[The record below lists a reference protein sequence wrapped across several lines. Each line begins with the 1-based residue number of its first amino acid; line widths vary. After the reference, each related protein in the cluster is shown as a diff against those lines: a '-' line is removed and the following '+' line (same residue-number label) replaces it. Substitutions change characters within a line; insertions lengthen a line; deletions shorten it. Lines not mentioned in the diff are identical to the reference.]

1 MNAPDLAL
9 QVERSQQGDTAAF
22 HELVAATIADLRL
35 YIATYVPTQALGE
48 ALLREV
54 YGAIRRELARCPA
67 QDVRGWMCRT
77 ASTLIGI
84 RLGDATRSAAAAKDP
99 LAQLVAQ
106 DGVEALARN
115 TDAANPAASELP
127 RRLQMQPPSLRQLL
141 QRHYNE
147 GLTVATIAEKQG
159 LVESEVA
166 QALVAAR
173 ARMDWSGVAEVGD
186 TADRTFPSVI
196 EDYLAGT
203 LVPDTRALLVAGVMH
218 DPARA
223 IQFARQVRLH
233 LLLQV
238 LLTPFDA
245 AQVKE
250 FVAGLPHFQNDS
262 SRLIVPQRPGR
273 GTARITKPPSGP
285 RPRSGDVTRH
295 RRQITE
301 TGTAPGTVVPGTSGT
316 RRKVVAEADDL
327 GEDAP
332 PPPNRMPLYIGAGI
346 AALGLVV
353 LVVLWMRPT
362 AQKPGEGLAAATPAT
377 ETPLGDPSFA
387 LIHQVEGQGTIT
399 HAANTRPATAQE
411 SLSSGDGLQLTGA
424 GTLSAL
430 IADQVRLT
438 LHADTN
444 LTAITLQGQTIDV
457 QLTQGRVDIDH
468 FRGPRVGT
476 VVVRTPQSQVT
487 MMEAKA
493 AIEVVDG
500 VTRVR
505 TGRGKPQIAR
515 ADGAGTVT
523 SVPGGVVVVRTGAD
537 PAVDGGGSFVRGIA
551 FGEGVVTI
559 ERNRWLSL
567 KEALG
572 AGLTLGRGVRIGPLA
587 QISGVGMDFDL
598 KRMLDS
604 GLVGD
609 AGQVELAHVLP
620 NGDYDL
626 MLWLSGP
633 TDARFDAVGLAIG
646 DIAIPLGPAASRA
659 ERWRRLGPI
668 RVQVRQRRLDLK
680 LTGMGTAHLAG
691 LQLDSVGA
699 LDGALPPMI
708 LLTDP
713 VHGGQVPPFDLPIR
727 IRVDAAGGIGKVAFY
742 NRDTLLGES
751 TTPPYTFIWRTPPVG
766 PFALSAVATDSGGV
780 SSRSAVVEGEVQD
793 FSTLTGLMRE
803 TWRGIGGGS
812 INDLRRRL
820 DSPPSDS
827 ELVPH
832 SDYRVNGSEFGMR
845 LRGYLTVPG
854 DGDYRLEVSSDDQS
868 EVWLSPDEDPAN
880 RRRVCH
886 LHDYAGRDEWGKNP
900 SQRSSPLP
908 LVAGKRYFIEI
919 LYKQGGGGAHL
930 RLGWVRPDGKTER
943 PIPAERFTPVEPG
956 TVVTTPVVTAAATP
970 PGAPPPSTAA
980 PVVAAAGRPPVMPRE
995 VPLLPAGPQLK
1006 GSVAPSSQVANLSD
1020 LGASDWVHFGT
1031 KDAASFTR
1039 RSGAEMLTVARAI
1052 DNAQIHHYGDNH
1064 VRFAWNDGT
1073 PVAVS
1078 AATNSGWFVDNRSK
1092 GFTFTAPAD
1101 PVLRRLMVWVG
1112 GHMTQGVFSATL
1124 SDGSAPPYR
1133 DESVSIAQGNG
1144 WHCYTLL
1151 YRARS
1156 NGAKL
1161 TITWSAAKAQDGN
1174 ITLQAVALSEYGDG
1188 KPRFVKGIN
1197 LGGDDTIVE
1206 GNTWSG
1212 QKDAEAA
1219 GLVVYNSRRISG
1231 SSEPVPAVE
1240 TGMKAM
1246 LRSGVAAKSGDLE
1259 IAERGLPNGRYEVTL
1274 YMTETGA
1281 SNSHLFDVTVN
1292 DASLSEI
1299 GQLPKN
1305 SWAAYGPLTATVTK
1319 GALAITAKAKKGAPQ
1334 LMGVAIHAAGS
1345 DGGPWTNAFPAGRP
1359 HPLPGDIL
1367 FADFDRGANGI
1378 AFLER
1383 EEKPRNPFYRTEPV
1397 GINQYHGAPVVA
1409 YVPNGEWLRYTVNVK
1424 EAGTYTVTV
1433 KYAKANGADT
1443 KNARVQFEVD
1453 GVEVGGELRLEDT
1466 QRWDTARTVTSQ
1478 PFQLTAGIHDLRAL
1492 FRGEQDEIADFW
1504 SMEFKKQ

>member
-1 MNAPDLAL
+1 MNLPDLAL
-9 QVERSQQGDTAAF
+9 QLQRSQQGDTAAF
-22 HELVAATIADLRL
+22 QELVAATIGDLRL

-84 RLGDATRSAAAAKDP
+84 RLGDATRGAAVAKDP
-99 LAQLVAQ
+99 LAHIVAQ

-115 TDAANPAASELP
+115 TDAANPAAIELP

-141 QRHYNE
+141 HRHYNE

-159 LVESEVA
+159 LVEGEVA

-196 EDYLAGT
+196 EDFLAGT

-218 DPARA
+218 DPSRA
-223 IQFARQVRLH
+223 TQFARQVRLH

-245 AQVKE
+245 TQVKE
-250 FVAGLPHFQNDS
+250 LVAGLPHFQNDS

-285 RPRSGDVTRH
+285 RPRSGDVTRN

-301 TGTAPGTVVPGTSGT
+301 TGSGQRGVVPSTSGT
-316 RRKVVAEADDL
+316 RRRVAAEADDL
-327 GEDAP
+327 GDDAP
-332 PPPNRMPLYIGAGI
+332 PPPTRMPLYIGAGI

-353 LVVLWMRPT
+353 LVALWMGSGS
-362 AQKPGEGLAAATPAT
+362 QKQAEEMAAATPAT

-387 LIHQVEGQGTIT
+387 LIHQVDGQGTIT
-399 HAANTRPATAQE
+399 HAGKTRPATAQE
-411 SLSSGDGLQLTGA
+411 SLSSGDGLQLAGA
-424 GTLSAL
+424 GSLSAL
-430 IADQVRLT
+430 IADQVRLM

-444 LTAITLQGQTIDV
+444 LAAVTLQGQTIHL
-457 QLTQGRVDIDH
+457 QLVQGRVEVDH
-468 FRGPRVGT
+468 FRGPKVNT

-487 MMEAKA
+487 LTEAKA
-493 AIEVVDG
+493 AIDVVDG

-515 ADGAGTVT
+515 ADGAGTVE
-523 SVPGGVVVVRTGAD
+523 SAPGGVVVVRAGAD

-572 AGLTLGRGVRIGPLA
+572 AGLTLGRGVRTGPLV

-598 KRMLDS
+598 KRMLDA

-609 AGQVELAHVLP
+609 AGQVELAHTLP

-626 MLWLSGP
+626 MLWLAGP
-633 TDARFDAVGLAIG
+633 TDARFDGVGLTIG
-646 DIAIPLGPAASRA
+646 KAAIPLGPAATKA

-668 RVQVRQRRLDLK
+668 RVQVRQRQLDLK

-699 LDGALPPMI
+699 LDGTLPPMI

-713 VHGGQVPPFDLPIR
+713 APGGQVPPFDLPIR
-727 IRVDAAGGIGKVAFY
+727 TRADAAGGISKVAFY

-751 TTPPYTFIWRTPPVG
+751 TTPPFTYIWRAPPVG
-766 PFALSAVATDSGGV
+766 PFALTAVATDTGGA

-793 FSTLTGLMRE
+793 FSKLTGLMRE
-803 TWRGIGGGS
+803 TWRRVGGSS
-812 INDLRRRL
+812 INDLRGRL
-820 DSPPSDS
+820 KSPPNESG
-827 ELVPH
+827 LVPH
-832 SDYRVNGSEFGMR
+832 SDYRVSGDDFGMR
-845 LRGYLTVPG
+845 LRGYLTAPS
-854 DGDYRLEVSSDDQS
+854 DGEYRLEVSSDDQS
-868 EVWLSPDEDPAN
+868 EVWLSTDEDPAN

-886 LHDYAGRDEWGKNP
+886 LHDHADRDEWDKNK
-900 SQRSSPLP
+900 SQRSQPLQ

-930 RLGWVRPDGKTER
+930 RLGWRRPDGSTER
-943 PIPAERFTPVEPG
+943 PIPAERFSPVQPG
-956 TVVTTPVVTAAATP
+956 TTVTSPVVTAANT
-970 PGAPPPSTAA
+970 PPPSTAA
-980 PVVAAAGRPPVMPRE
+980 PVVSAGGRPPVVPRD

-1020 LGASDWVHFGT
+1020 LGASDWIHFGT

-1039 RSGAEMLTVARAI
+1039 RVGAEMLTVARAI
-1052 DNAQIHHYGDNH
+1052 DNAEIRHYGDNH
-1064 VRFAWNDGT
+1064 VRFGWNDGT
-1073 PVAVS
+1073 PVTVS
-1078 AATNSGWFVDNRSK
+1078 AATNSGWHVDNRSK

-1133 DESVSIAQGNG
+1133 DESVTIPQGNG

-1174 ITLQAVALSEYGDG
+1174 ITLQAVALNEYGDG

-1197 LGGDDTIVE
+1197 LGGDDTTVD
-1206 GNTWSG
+1206 GNTWVG
-1212 QKDAEAA
+1212 QKDAESD
-1219 GLVVYNSRRISG
+1219 GLVVYNSRRVSG
-1231 SSEPVPAVE
+1231 TGEPVPAVE
-1240 TGMKAM
+1240 AGMRTM
-1246 LRSGVAAKSGDLE
+1246 LRSGVAARSGDLE
-1259 IAERGLPNGRYEVTL
+1259 IAERGLPNGRYDVTL

-1292 DASLSEI
+1292 DATLSEI

-1305 SWAAYGPLTATVTK
+1305 GWAAYGPLTATVTK
-1319 GALAITAKAKKGAPQ
+1319 GALSITAKGNKGAPQ

-1345 DGGPWTNAFPAGRP
+1345 DSGPWTNAFPAGRP
-1359 HPLPGDIL
+1359 HPLPGNIL
-1367 FADFDRGANGI
+1367 FADFDRGANGV
-1378 AFLER
+1378 AFQER
-1383 EEKPRNPFYRTEPV
+1383 DEKPRNPFYRAEPV

-1409 YVPNGEWLRYTVNVK
+1409 YVPNGEWLRYTVEVK

-1433 KYAKANGADT
+1433 KYGKANGADT
-1443 KNARVQFEVD
+1443 KNARVQFAVD

-1466 QRWDTARTVTSQ
+1466 QRWDNAKTVTSQ

-1492 FRGEQDEIADFW
+1492 FRGEQDEIGDFW
-1504 SMEFKKQ
+1504 SMEFKRTGP